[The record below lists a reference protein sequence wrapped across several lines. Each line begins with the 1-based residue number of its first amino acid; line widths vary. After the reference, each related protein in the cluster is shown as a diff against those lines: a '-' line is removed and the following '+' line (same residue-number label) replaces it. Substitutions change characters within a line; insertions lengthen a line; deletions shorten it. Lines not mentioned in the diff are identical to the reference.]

1 MNNIEGETLHC
12 LEIQPPLNDVSPT
25 VHKGGYLEINLR
37 YLLIKESLL
46 SSWSQ
51 RCILEH
57 HHKFLIVQTYPIS
70 NDSKW
75 MRDQL
80 GCLSQGRLGHIL
92 QKADPAE

>member
-1 MNNIEGETLHC
+1 MTLA
-12 LEIQPPLNDVSPT
+12 PT
-25 VHKGGYLEINLR
+25 VYKGSYLEINLR

-57 HHKFLIVQTYPIS
+57 NHKFLTVQTCPIS
-70 NDSKW
+70 NYSKW
-75 MRDQL
+75 VRDQL
-80 GCLSQGRLGHIL
+80 GCLSLGRFGHIL